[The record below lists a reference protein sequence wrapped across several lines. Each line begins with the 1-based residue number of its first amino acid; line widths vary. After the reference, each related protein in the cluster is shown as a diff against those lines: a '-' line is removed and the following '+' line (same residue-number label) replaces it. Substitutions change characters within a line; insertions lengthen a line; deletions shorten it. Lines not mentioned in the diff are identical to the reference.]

1 MQAIYPADIVRL
13 CQCET
18 VSVFRS
24 PSNGYKEAHDRHT
37 CAVHKRAFICMS
49 VNGTAYRPFGEV
61 KLIGDNEP
69 GSAVET
75 SRWAVG

>member
-1 MQAIYPADIVRL
+1 
-13 CQCET
+13 
-18 VSVFRS
+18 
-24 PSNGYKEAHDRHT
+24 
-37 CAVHKRAFICMS
+37 MS

-75 SRWAVG
+75 SRWAVGDSMHRDVRNH